1 MEALL
6 SSIVSAILQV
16 VVFSLI
22 PLIAWAVT
30 ARGREPVLSW
40 LGPGEG
46 APRVLGLALVI
57 ALLNLG
63 LGLSETL
70 VTMLGSEGTVSG
82 RFAGQAFGGIVV
94 ATVLVEAWF
103 KTGLSEEIF
112 FRGFLARRL
121 IARFGFRAGN
131 AGQALIFGA
140 IHLPIV
146 AVLPSELQTAPVFLF
161 LVGDAHTD
169 GVGDGLAQ
177 RAAGRWIHPPGL
189 GDAWSRQHAGL
200 PDAHDV
206 GLMPSQSGGSRRSSA
221 WVRIR
226 LPARPSSRPGPP
238 A

>member
-40 LGPGEG
+40 LGLVRAP
-46 APRVLGLALVI
+46 PRVLGLALVI

-82 RFAGQAFGGIVV
+82 RFAGQAFGGFVV

-131 AGQALIFGA
+131 AVQALIFGA
-140 IHLPIV
+140 IHLPVV
-146 AVLPSELQTAPVFLF
+146 AVLPPELQTAPVFLF
-161 LVGDAHTD
+161 LVGMPTLM
-169 GVGDGLAQ
+169 GWVMGWLNE
-177 RAAGRWIHPPGL
+177 
-189 GDAWSRQHAGL
+189 RQA
-200 PDAHDV
+200 
-206 GLMPSQSGGSRRSSA
+206 GGSILPG
-221 WVRIR
+221 WVMHGAGNTVAY
-226 LPARPSSRPGPP
+226 LTPMMWG
-238 A
+238 